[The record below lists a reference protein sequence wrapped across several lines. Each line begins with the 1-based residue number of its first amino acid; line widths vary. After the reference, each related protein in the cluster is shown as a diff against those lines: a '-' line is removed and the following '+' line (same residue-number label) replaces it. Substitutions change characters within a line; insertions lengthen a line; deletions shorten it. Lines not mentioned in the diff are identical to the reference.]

1 MFDKNVLL
9 IKKLVCDIEDLSK
22 LIHKE
27 QNKFFLCDDS
37 NIITHTFF
45 TEVNKKLQSYGL
57 ISLEYDQINNILNSK
72 NKLKF
77 NMLNKVQKEFITLQ
91 LEDILT
97 LKRK

>member
-27 QNKFFLCDDS
+27 QNKFFLYDDS

-45 TEVNKKLQSYGL
+45 TEVNKKLQSCGL